1 MKRIKTAFKP
11 NFIISL
17 MIGCWLFLFTILI
30 KPFQLEPL
38 ISSRWM
44 TMAIGYSLIALFGY
58 LIIIPIQ
65 NKIFIKVN
73 KWNLK
78 LEITLILLFYLLTLI
93 PSYLYHKSDFTNG
106 LYNLREFSANIF
118 FPSIIV
124 LTPLIIFSRI
134 HLIKLVDE
142 TEDYLIIKGA
152 YKLDYLKIKP
162 ANLVC
167 VSSSRNYVDVY
178 YLDNG
183 ILTKKMIRT
192 SLKKIEHDVTLL
204 IRVHRSHLMNPNHF
218 LSWKNNNTLSLTQI
232 EVPITKNF
240 KENVKSL

>member
-1 MKRIKTAFKP
+1 
-11 NFIISL
+11 
-17 MIGCWLFLFTILI
+17 
-30 KPFQLEPL
+30 
-38 ISSRWM
+38 M

>member
-1 MKRIKTAFKP
+1 MKRIKTSFKP
-11 NFIISL
+11 NLIISL
-17 MIGCWLFLFTILI
+17 LIGSWLFLFIILI

-38 ISSRWM
+38 TNSRFM
-44 TMAIGYSLIALFGY
+44 TMAIGYSLIAVLGY

-65 NKIFIKVN
+65 NKIFIKDS

-78 LEITLILLFYLLTLI
+78 LETALILLFYLLTLI

-118 FPSIIV
+118 LPSIVV
-124 LTPLIIFSRI
+124 LTPLIIFARI
-134 HLIKLVDE
+134 HLIRLVDKAD
-142 TEDYLIIKGA
+142 DYLIIKGA

-167 VSSSRNYVDVY
+167 VSSSKNYVDFY

-192 SLKKIEHDVTLL
+192 SLKKIENDVPSL
-204 IRVHRSHLMNPNHF
+204 IRVHRSHLINSNHF

-232 EVPITKNF
+232 EIPISKNY
-240 KENVKSL
+240 KEHIKSL

>member
-1 MKRIKTAFKP
+1 
-11 NFIISL
+11 
-17 MIGCWLFLFTILI
+17 
-30 KPFQLEPL
+30 
-38 ISSRWM
+38 M

-167 VSSSRNYVDVY
+167 VSSSRNYVDIY

>member
-93 PSYLYHKSDFTNG
+93 SSYLYHKSDFTNG

-240 KENVKSL
+240 KKHIKSL

>member
-1 MKRIKTAFKP
+1 
-11 NFIISL
+11 

>member
-1 MKRIKTAFKP
+1 
-11 NFIISL
+11 
-17 MIGCWLFLFTILI
+17 
-30 KPFQLEPL
+30 
-38 ISSRWM
+38 M

-78 LEITLILLFYLLTLI
+78 FEITLILLFYLLTLI
-93 PSYLYHKSDFTNG
+93 PSYLYQKSDFANG

-118 FPSIIV
+118 LPSIIV
-124 LTPLIIFSRI
+124 LTPLIIFARI

-142 TEDYLIIKGA
+142 AEDYIIIKGA

-167 VSSSRNYVDVY
+167 VSSSKNYVDVH

-183 ILTKKMIRT
+183 TLTKKMIRM
-192 SLKKIEHDVTLL
+192 SLKKIENDVPSL

-232 EVPITKNF
+232 EIPITKNF
-240 KENVKSL
+240 KEYIKSL